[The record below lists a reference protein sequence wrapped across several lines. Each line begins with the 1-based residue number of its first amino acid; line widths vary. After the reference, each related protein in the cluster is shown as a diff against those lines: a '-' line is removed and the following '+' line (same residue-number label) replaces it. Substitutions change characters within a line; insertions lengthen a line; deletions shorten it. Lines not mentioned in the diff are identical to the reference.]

1 MKQLLTVA
9 LAFLSVLILFHAVD
23 AFAFDAGNTGKTN
36 KACPDG
42 VSNGDETPSKT
53 GESLAGKNEDSDS
66 SSEDGI

>member
-42 VSNGDETPSKT
+42 VSGDETPSKI
-53 GESLAGKNEDSDS
+53 GESLIGKNENSDS
-66 SSEDGI
+66 SSEDGV